1 MTTPASDN
9 LDCTLAIAMD
19 DPDVEEG
26 LVEEGLVE
34 HEERANEDDD
44 GGDREDE
51 QGKLGNRQSVTA
63 ICMMRSLWTGN
74 GEEEDESGMRRSNF
88 GTKASYTAV
97 R

>member
-26 LVEEGLVE
+26 LVE
-34 HEERANEDDD
+34 HEQREDEDDD

-51 QGKLGNRQSVTA
+51 QGKLGNRQSVTTM
-63 ICMMRSLWTGN
+63 CVMRLLWTGN
-74 GEEEDESGMRRSNF
+74 GDEEDESGMRRSNF

>member
-1 MTTPASDN
+1 
-9 LDCTLAIAMD
+9 MD

-26 LVEEGLVE
+26 LVE
-34 HEERANEDDD
+34 HEERADEDCD

-51 QGKLGNRQSVTA
+51 QGKLGNRQSVTTM
-63 ICMMRSLWTGN
+63 CVMSLLWTGN
-74 GEEEDESGMRRSNF
+74 GDEEDESGMRRSNF